1 MARFKVFIEY
11 AGTKYSGW
19 QIQKNARTVQGEL
32 TRVVAR
38 RHRTES
44 VRDVRI
50 GPDRRRRARAR
61 TGRAPRHHH
70 RHPRAK
76 RCGGGSTTRCRATS
90 IFSSIELAQ
99 RKFHARHDAVS
110 RSYLY
115 QISRRR
121 TAFAKN
127 FVWWV
132 RDDLDLAKMRA
143 TAEQFSGMKDFRS
156 FTDDSAEEKSTVV
169 GIERIEIAE
178 DGDLVLVR
186 VEGSHFLWKMVRR
199 MVGVMVD
206 VGVGGTTVEQA
217 ARFLRED
224 SGIPAKLTAPASGLF
239 LERVYYRGETRR
251 PALRGCVEREIS
263 TVNAMTERLVTCPS
277 CGTKNRLPPPQPDA
291 KRCAASARRRYPRR
305 AGPIEVTD
313 SDVLRQRSSAARRRC
328 CSTCGPNG
336 AARATCWRRRSISSR
351 PSWPAA

>member
-32 TRVVAR
+32 TRVIADVSGQTQFELYGSGRTDAGVHALEQVA
-38 RHRTES
+38 HLDIITSIPAETL
-44 VRDVRI
+44 
-50 GPDRRRRARAR
+50 RRRVNDALPSDIHVLEMA
-61 TGRAPRHHH
+61 
-70 RHPRAK
+70 
-76 RCGGGSTTRCRATS
+76 
-90 IFSSIELAQ
+90 LAQ

-132 RDDLDLAKMRA
+132 RDDLDIEKMRA

-156 FTDDSAEEKSTVV
+156 FTNDSADEKSTVV
-169 GIERIEIAE
+169 GIERIEVAE
-178 DGDLVLVR
+178 DGDLVVVR
-186 VEGSHFLWKMVRR
+186 VQGSHFLWKMVRR
-199 MVGVMVD
+199 MVGVMV
-206 VGVGGTTVEQA
+206 GVATGGTTVEQA

-239 LERVYYRGETRR
+239 LERVYYREETRR
-251 PALRGCVEREIS
+251 PALGGCVE
-263 TVNAMTERLVTCPS
+263 V
-277 CGTKNRLPPPQPDA
+277 KF
-291 KRCAASARRRYPRR
+291 PR
-305 AGPIEVTD
+305 
-313 SDVLRQRSSAARRRC
+313 
-328 CSTCGPNG
+328 
-336 AARATCWRRRSISSR
+336 
-351 PSWPAA
+351 